1 MAEQSLKDKTVKG
14 TAWTA
19 TEMILRYGVSFVVG
33 IILARLLSPDEYGL
47 IGILSIFITV
57 FEIIIDGGFANALI
71 RKQEAND
78 IDYSTVFYTN
88 LVLSLA
94 MAGVLFACAKPIAIF
109 FERDEL
115 ITLTQAMSPII
126 IINALAIVQ
135 RVRLTKRL
143 DFKTQAIIT
152 FISAVVSGGL
162 GIFLA
167 YKEYGVWALVT
178 QQLSNAGINTVLLWM
193 FNRWWPGLRF
203 SWMSFIEMWNFGWK
217 LLASGLLNTLS
228 DEIHS
233 AVIGKI
239 YAPATLGQYTRARQF
254 GSLLSSNISNIV
266 AKVSYPVLSTIQ
278 EDTIRLKSS
287 YQRLIKTTVLP
298 TFVLMMGLCAM
309 AKPLLLLLIGP
320 QWDDAV
326 VYLQILCFIMMMNPL
341 HRLNISAILVTGRS
355 DLNLRINIIKNL
367 LIVFPILVGI
377 LTNIY
382 WMLITDL
389 AKSLFC
395 YYLNTY
401 YSGPLLNYSIKE
413 QFKDILP
420 SFLVAVGAALPVY
433 LIGYLP
439 FSTTVLF
446 PFQAVL
452 WVALVLLICEKTRLE
467 EYKEIRGIVIS
478 VIAKYSGNVLNK
490 KRLNE

>member
-19 TEMILRYGVSFVVG
+19 TEMLLRYGVSFIVG

-47 IGILSIFITV
+47 IGILSIFITT

-71 RKQEAND
+71 RKQDAND

-94 MAGVLFACAKPIAIF
+94 MAGVLFACAKPVALF

-126 IINALAIVQ
+126 VINALAIVQ
-135 RVRLTKRL
+135 RVGLTKRL

-167 YKEYGVWALVT
+167 YKGYGVWALVA
-178 QQLSNAGINTVLLWM
+178 QQLGNAGVNTVLLWI
-193 FNRWWPGLRF
+193 FNRWWPGLCF
-203 SWMSFIEMWNFGWK
+203 SWKSFQEMWNFGWK
-217 LLASGLLNTLS
+217 LLAGGLLNTLS
-228 DEIHS
+228 DEIHG

-266 AKVSYPVLSTIQ
+266 GKVSYPVLSTIQ
-278 EDTIRLKSS
+278 DDTVRLKSS
-287 YQRLIKTTVLP
+287 YQRLIKTSVLP

-309 AKPLLLLLIGP
+309 AKPLLLLLIGS
-320 QWDDAV
+320 QWDDAA

-355 DLNLRINIIKNL
+355 DLNLRINVIKNL
-367 LIVFPILVGI
+367 LIVFPVLVGI
-377 LTNIY
+377 FTNIY

-413 QFKDILP
+413 QIKDITP
-420 SFLVAVGAALPVY
+420 SFLIAVGTALPVY
-433 LIGYLP
+433 LMGILP
-439 FSTTVLF
+439 FNTLALF
-446 PFQAVL
+446 PFQIL
-452 WVALVLLICEKTRLE
+452 IWTILVLVTLEKTKLPEYLE
-467 EYKEIRGIVIS
+467 LRGIVMPTVKKIFFRGG
-478 VIAKYSGNVLNK
+478 IKNK
-490 KRLNE
+490 A